1 MSWTIKTIWSEGM
14 FLRPQHFQQ
23 HDRYLEA
30 LIEDRCSPLRPYA
43 WGVRELEINEEALG
57 LGKVDIA
64 RCRAVLADGTTIN
77 IPGSD
82 AAPEALKLDSD
93 TRDQTVYICLL
104 SRRHGSVEVSREEG
118 DGAPTRLTVNVMD
131 VRDTSVPMD
140 TSAPIELGRK
150 NLRLLREKDERADY
164 TCLGAVRVVEVR
176 NDSTVVLDRNFIAP
190 ALDCR
195 NTPRLAGYTKDLQ
208 GLLKQRG
215 EKLAARVGAAHG
227 GTADTGDFMLLQVI
241 NRYEPL
247 FRHLETLPSFHPEA
261 LYATCLQMA
270 GELSTFVSLGK
281 RPSDYPVYDHEDLAG
296 CFEPLM
302 AELREALTKVMMETA
317 INIELKRKR
326 GDVYKADVPDRSLF
340 DDAYWVLAIKADMP
354 TEEIRT
360 LLPQQAKIGTT
371 DQIANLVK
379 LQIPGVAMSTL
390 PQAPREIPFHAGF
403 QYFEL
408 DRRGDMWKQIRE
420 SAALALHAGGNF
432 PGIQFELWAIRTRG

>member
-1 MSWTIKTIWSEGM
+1 MSWTAKTIWSEGM

-23 HDRYLEA
+23 HDRYVET
-30 LIEDRCSPLRPYA
+30 LIEDRCSSLRPYA

-64 RCRAVLADGTTIN
+64 RCRAVLADGTTID

-82 AAPEALKLDSD
+82 PAPEPLELDSN
-93 TRDQTVYICLL
+93 TRDQTVFICLL
-104 SRRHGSVEVSREEG
+104 DKRHGSNEVSREEG
-118 DGAPTRLTVNVMD
+118 DDAATRFTVSVMD

-150 NLRLLREKDERADY
+150 NLRLLRENDERADY

-176 NDSTVVLDRNFIAP
+176 NDNTVVLDRNFIPP

-195 NTPRLAGYTKDLQ
+195 GTPRLSGYIKDLE
-208 GLLKQRG
+208 GLLRQRG

-247 FRHLETLPSFHPEA
+247 FRHLETLPDYHPEA
-261 LYATCLQMA
+261 LYAICAQMA
-270 GELSTFVSLGK
+270 GELSTFTSLGK
-281 RPSDYPVYDHEDLAG
+281 RPAEYPVYDHEDLAG
-296 CFEPLM
+296 CFEPLL
-302 AELREALTKVMMETA
+302 AELREALTKVMVETA

-326 GDVYKADVPDRSLF
+326 GDVYKADVPDKDLF

-371 DQIANLVK
+371 DQIADLVK

-408 DRRGDMWKQIRE
+408 ERRGDMWKQIRD
-420 SAALALHAGGNF
+420 SGALALHAGGNF
-432 PGIQFELWAIRTRG
+432 PGIAFELWAIRTRA